1 MAKKRNTHHLL
12 TTGHKPESRS
22 RQWLPGF
29 FLALLFAFILIG
41 ILQGNAFIRLHEK
54 GLHPFNLIGLFF
66 IVIVTFAL
74 ANLYL
79 NKFEHSVKETRKTLI
94 TYGALAIGLVLVGRA
109 LLHVVRLPDG
119 TGPAVY
125 WLRFLTPC
133 VLAAM
138 VYAIVFSQR
147 FAIITMIVLCL
158 FIAMRFE
165 PVVIGKNSTWPRFVF
180 DFPLFAGCAA
190 GSVAAIFGVAH
201 IRTRSRLISVGF
213 MSGITQFTV
222 IFMAS
227 IVAYPAASWEGRFW
241 TDVLM
246 HSGLGFANAF
256 TCGFLM
262 TGLLPYIEKIFD
274 VTTDLSMIELSDL
287 NQPVLREFSLIAPGT
302 YHHSLRVG
310 QLAEAAAEA
319 INANPLLAR
328 VGAYFHDIGKR
339 AKAEYFTENE
349 MGKGSRHDRLSPAL
363 STLIIISH
371 SKDGVEAAKELGLPQ
386 RVIDIAAQHHGTSLV
401 EYFYHEA
408 QEEYGENGEAIEEG
422 AFRYPGPKPTF
433 KEAGIILLADA
444 IEAASRTL
452 DDPSPA
458 RIENLVETITNKK
471 LMDKQLDDSKL
482 TLTDLERIKESFIR
496 VLMAMFHSRIK
507 YPTTENELNKK
518 ELPEEK
524 KEAETPTPAP
534 EERQSDDGRAY

>member
-12 TTGHKPESRS
+12 TTGHKPESKS

-29 FLALLFAFILIG
+29 FLALLYAFILIG
-41 ILQGNAFIRLHEK
+41 IVQCDAFIRMHNK
-54 GLHPFNLIGLFF
+54 GLHPFYLIGLFI

-79 NKFEHSVKETRKTLI
+79 NKFEHTVKETRKTLI

-109 LLHVVRLPDG
+109 LLY
-119 TGPAVY
+119 AN
-125 WLRFLTPC
+125 WSAFLTPC

-138 VYAIVFSQR
+138 VYAIVFNQR
-147 FAIITMIVLCL
+147 FAIITMLVLCL

-165 PVVIGKNSTWPRFVF
+165 PVLIGKNPTWPRFVF

-227 IVAYPAASWEGRFW
+227 IVAYPAGSWGGRFW

-319 INANPLLAR
+319 VNANPLLAR
-328 VGAYFHDIGKR
+328 VGSYFHDIGKR

-371 SKDGVEAAKELGLPQ
+371 SKDGVEAAEELGLPQ
-386 RVIDIAAQHHGTSLV
+386 RVIDITAQHHGTSLV
-401 EYFYHEA
+401 EFFYHEA
-408 QEEYGENGEAIEEG
+408 QEEYGENGEAIAEG

-433 KEAGIILLADA
+433 KEAGIILLSDA

-482 TLTDLERIKESFIR
+482 TLTDLKRIKKSFIR

-507 YPTTENELNKK
+507 YPTTEHELNKK

-524 KEAETPTPAP
+524 KEAQTPTPAP
-534 EERQSDDGRAY
+534 EKQRSDD